1 MFGRAKPIY
10 IYVDPIFHTVD
21 KTMWK
26 KMKQFF
32 RIKMEAYESGHTNA
46 VNSYRMLDNVS
57 REKLLYGRYSSAKQG
72 VYLELLYSALAMYL
86 MNTIIKCK
94 RYRAMRDFMTDAF
107 KNHHKVYITS
117 FYGKEM
123 SDLPQDLSLSKFI
136 EIKKVSSTEHDG
148 KRYFA
153 IASDGSKFKRRYRY
167 GFTV

>member
-1 MFGRAKPIY
+1 MFGRAEPIY
-10 IYVDPIFHTVD
+10 VYVDPIFHTVD
-21 KTMWK
+21 KAMWK
-26 KMKQFF
+26 KMKRFF
-32 RIKMEAYESGHTNA
+32 RIKMEANESGYTNA
-46 VNSYRMLDNVS
+46 FNSYWMLDHVN
-57 REKLLYGRYSSAKQG
+57 RKKLLHRRYSSAKQG
-72 VYLELLYSALAMYL
+72 IYLELLYSALALYL

-94 RYRAMRDFMTDAF
+94 RYHAMRDFMTDAF

-136 EIKKVSSTEHDG
+136 EIKKVSSIEHDG

-153 IASDGSKFKRRYRY
+153 IASDDSKFKRRYRY

>member
-1 MFGRAKPIY
+1 MFGRAEPIY

-32 RIKMEAYESGHTNA
+32 RIKMKANESGYINA
-46 VNSYRMLDNVS
+46 LNSYRMLDHVN
-57 REKLLYGRYSSAKQG
+57 RKKLLYRRYSSAKQG
-72 VYLELLYSALAMYL
+72 VYLELLYSALALYL

-107 KNHHKVYITS
+107 KTHHKVYITS

-123 SDLPQDLSLSKFI
+123 SDLPQDLSLSKFV
-136 EIKKVSSTEHDG
+136 EIKKVSCTERDG

-153 IASDGSKFKRRYRY
+153 IASDSSKFKRRYRY